1 MILMKEKSSQIRKKS
16 AARKQTGKVHLSAT
30 ATGLTSQAGLI
41 PDVKY
46 LQRIGFE
53 KTVSQTVPHQRGD
66 NADYQL
72 TDVILLMLVG
82 MIGGATSIAK
92 LCGVWSDGVLREI
105 TGWTKLP
112 VETTDRAAL

>member
-1 MILMKEKSSQIRKKS
+1 MILMKAKSTQSRKKP
-16 AARKQTGKVHLSAT
+16 AARKQTGKVHMSAT

-41 PDVKY
+41 PVVKY

-72 TDVILLMLVG
+72 TDVILLTLVG
-82 MIGGATSIAK
+82 MIGGPTSIAK
-92 LCGVWSDGVLREI
+92 LCGVWSDSVLRDI
-105 TGWTKLP
+105 AGWTKLSHFFF
-112 VETTDRAAL
+112 

>member
-1 MILMKEKSSQIRKKS
+1 MKEKSSQTRKKL
-16 AARKQTGKVHLSAT
+16 ARKQTGKVHLSAT
-30 ATGLTSQAGLI
+30 ATGLTSQAGLV
-41 PDVKY
+41 PVVKY

-72 TDVILLMLVG
+72 TDVILLTLVG

-92 LCGVWSDGVLREI
+92 LCGVWSDGVLRDI
-105 TGWTKLP
+105 AG
-112 VETTDRAAL
+112 